1 MPLAEHPP
9 LPPQPVPHLISRPQI
24 HRRRCS
30 AQLAPP
36 SSISRVQSQAMA
48 VAAAMKKLGK
58 GPAMLTCMLVL
69 ALAFMGV
76 GKCTAGAAGD
86 QAGGVLQ
93 TTYKDSAASAL
104 AFRQQSLFQ
113 CPCSN
118 QFCDGNVFQFCS
130 CNDATCSCDCHN
142 AVGQTKVPGGAT
154 IQLRPTP

>member
-1 MPLAEHPP
+1 MWA
-9 LPPQPVPHLISRPQI
+9 SA
-24 HRRRCS
+24 

-86 QAGGVLQ
+86 QV
-93 TTYKDSAASAL
+93 
-104 AFRQQSLFQ
+104 
-113 CPCSN
+113 
-118 QFCDGNVFQFCS
+118 
-130 CNDATCSCDCHN
+130 
-142 AVGQTKVPGGAT
+142 
-154 IQLRPTP
+154 